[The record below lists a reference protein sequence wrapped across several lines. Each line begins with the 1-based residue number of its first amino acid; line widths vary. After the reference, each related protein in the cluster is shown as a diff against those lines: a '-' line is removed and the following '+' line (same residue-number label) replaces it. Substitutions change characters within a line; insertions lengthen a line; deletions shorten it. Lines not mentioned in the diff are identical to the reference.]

1 MKILIVSTLLFALML
16 GGIVFNAIY
25 INKVTTRLQNALEEL
40 PDISSPDCTKQAREV
55 LAYWEKHE
63 PYVGLSVSFTM
74 IDRLTEQAIL
84 LAACAECED
93 VFGFQSALALLR
105 DCVQDVRRL
114 EQFSIANL
122 L

>member
-1 MKILIVSTLLFALML
+1 MIVSVLLFGLML

-25 INKVTTRLQNALEEL
+25 INKVTTRLQNALDEL
-40 PDISSPDCTKQAREV
+40 PDIFSPDCAVRAQEL

-63 PYVGLSVSFTM
+63 PYVGLSVSFTVV
-74 IDRLTEQAIL
+74 DRLTEQAIL
-84 LAACAECED
+84 LAACAEGGD
-93 VFGFQSALALLR
+93 VFGFQSALALVK